1 MVENHD
7 LSASFRSTSKLAED
21 VVEEHSS
28 REDLIS
34 VVRHSTLIFE
44 KINEAVSGGIGMRDF
59 EELGETFAAKHPS
72 FTNITPFVLDLIICE
87 TAFDLVQ
94 AMSQTCGY
102 EELKSY
108 YSTAFGLLMQGFAVG
123 LDRDLYIPDC
133 TETEDGV
140 VSGPFHEFD
149 GFDLETFFMFRAHS
163 FDDVL

>member
-1 MVENHD
+1 
-7 LSASFRSTSKLAED
+7 
-21 VVEEHSS
+21 
-28 REDLIS
+28 
-34 VVRHSTLIFE
+34 
-44 KINEAVSGGIGMRDF
+44 MRDF
-59 EELGETFAAKHPS
+59 AELGETFAAKHPTLTS
-72 FTNITPFVLDLIICE
+72 RTYVDAIICE